1 MFSQICVIP
10 SWKVIHRRNH
20 TRNNKLVH
28 LYTLYY
34 LLYIGQV
41 WSFYFRL
48 CKNTNMSM
56 FLMAL
61 PGHGWGTQQKHHG
74 WFGFRMLRPG
84 HFLDFKHILSIQLKI
99 GVHHFDPYDLGIWRS
114 IVGHFDRRFK
124 KMLPIFVDPYRK
136 GPHSYN
142 LYKWFCNPIELV
154 RHIYH
159 HHLPSNPPYQIG
171 KQPIYHYFLMFF
183 FLNLF
188 LGVTIT
194 LCHYTFQL
202 RKSVSPGLR
211 LRSEVGL
218 QRWMARLL
226 RGNMGKIWRFP

>member
-1 MFSQICVIP
+1 
-10 SWKVIHRRNH
+10 
-20 TRNNKLVH
+20 
-28 LYTLYY
+28 
-34 LLYIGQV
+34 
-41 WSFYFRL
+41 
-48 CKNTNMSM
+48 M

-84 HFLDFKHILSIQLKI
+84 HFLDFKHILSIQLKLEFTTLTHTI
-99 GVHHFDPYDLGIWRS
+99 QEFDAPLLVTLTDASKRC
-114 IVGHFDRRFK
+114 FRF
-124 KMLPIFVDPYRK
+124 LLTHTGRGLTVIAYISGFVT
-136 GPHSYN
+136 
-142 LYKWFCNPIELV
+142 
-154 RHIYH
+154 
-159 HHLPSNPPYQIG
+159 PSNTQ
-171 KQPIYHYFLMFF
+171 QSPISDRETTNLSLFFDVFLS
-183 FLNLF
+183 LF

-226 RGNMGKIWRFP
+226 RGNMGKIWRFPQSWRIPNS